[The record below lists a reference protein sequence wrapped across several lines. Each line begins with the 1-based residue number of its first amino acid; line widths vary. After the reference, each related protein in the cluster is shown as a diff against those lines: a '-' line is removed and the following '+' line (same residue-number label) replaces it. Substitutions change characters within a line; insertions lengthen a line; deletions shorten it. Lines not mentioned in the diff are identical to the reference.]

1 MPSQIEKLEAHASHL
16 LDAFIRLR
24 ERYAILEPMLFDQE
38 VVKVHGS
45 GKQAHGFNIL
55 RHSLF
60 LSCSQDIA
68 KLSLDSDERT
78 PSVRNIVAKLQDSE
92 LCKVLEDRYAIWVIP
107 SAEDGTDPEME
118 VKPLVLPL

>member
-107 SAEDGTDPEME
+107 SAEDETDPEME